1 MKRRL
6 FDATKNARRAADTGV
21 RDRPVLIRKYCE
33 ADMNTIIDIW
43 YEGWH
48 SIAPGLVHPHSKPEW
63 RDRWVSQITPA
74 HEIVVAESD
83 NEILGF
89 VALNLETAEL
99 TQLFTKLPAQGRGV
113 GSALINW
120 VKNRCHNGVYLFALG
135 INYRS
140 RKFYQEHGFRETS
153 LSSNAISGLPSVRY
167 EWREA

>member
-6 FDATKNARRAADTGV
+6 FDATKNVRRAAVAGV
-21 RDRPVLIRKYCE
+21 RGHPVLIRKYCE
-33 ADMNTIIDIW
+33 ADMNTVIDIW

-48 SIAPGLVHPHSKPEW
+48 SIAPRLVH
-63 RDRWVSQITPA
+63 
-74 HEIVVAESD
+74 
-83 NEILGF
+83 EILGF
-89 VALNLETAEL
+89 VTLNRETAEL

-120 VKNRCHNGVYLFALG
+120 VKNRCHKGVYLFTLE